1 MTIYLDTSALIK
13 NYIEE
18 SGSDSITKMMYEADK
33 IYVSYITRIEC
44 ISTFRRILHEENI
57 TEEEY
62 KRLKNELLYDF
73 KYYTEIETKKA
84 LDNCENVI
92 DKYQLK
98 TLDSIQLSSA
108 MYIKNELD
116 IFICCDTKLN
126 DALKNEGL
134 SIYNPIE

>member
-108 MYIKNELD
+108 MYIKNH
-116 IFICCDTKLN
+116 CCPTV
-126 DALKNEGL
+126 
-134 SIYNPIE
+134 